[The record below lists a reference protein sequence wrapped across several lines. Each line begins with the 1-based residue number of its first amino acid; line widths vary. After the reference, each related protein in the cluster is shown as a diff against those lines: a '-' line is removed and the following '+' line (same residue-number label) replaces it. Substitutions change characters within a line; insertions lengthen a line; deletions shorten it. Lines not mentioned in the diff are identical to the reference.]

1 LRNSNIATTKTV
13 RVCGKDIG
21 RWDIREAPPAI
32 TGDNVYVAWWT
43 NKTGNDEVMFR
54 DSIDKAQTFG
64 EKIDLSNTP
73 NSDSTRVGIES
84 EPNSV
89 VATWGETN
97 QTADIP
103 VMKISTDNGKT
114 FGPMLNLS
122 SNGTIGR

>member
-1 LRNSNIATTKTV
+1 MRNSNITTTKTV
-13 RVCGKDIG
+13 RICGKDIG
-21 RWDIREAPPAI
+21 SRDIREAPPAI

-54 DSIDKAQTFG
+54 ASIDKGQTFG

-84 EPNSV
+84 DANSV

>member
-1 LRNSNIATTKTV
+1 LRNSNITTTKTV
-13 RVCGKDIG
+13 RICGKDIG
-21 RWDIREAPPAI
+21 SRDIREAPPAI

-43 NKTGNDEVMFR
+43 NKTGNDEAMFR
-54 DSIDKAQTFG
+54 ASIDKGQTFG

-84 EPNSV
+84 DANSV